1 MELPLELKEP
11 RLFGTY
17 DSRNESEVKLE
28 STAETFAVSLEFWA
42 GDGPKTRRDATN
54 ESNISAINSGFSLV
68 ATIFLWRSAAGI
80 VKDKV
85 VAILIGYKCKET
97 EGNLERHVSNCSIY
111 INMMKGVAGTA
122 PTMARAA
129 GHGQAC
135 TQPVRGIRAG

>member
-28 STAETFAVSLEFWA
+28 STAEMFAVSLEFWA
-42 GDGPKTRRDATN
+42 GDGPKTRRDTNN

-68 ATIFLWRSAAGI
+68 AKIFLWPSATAAGI
-80 VKDKV
+80 IKEKV

-97 EGNLERHVSNCSIY
+97 
-111 INMMKGVAGTA
+111 
-122 PTMARAA
+122 
-129 GHGQAC
+129 
-135 TQPVRGIRAG
+135 